1 MQRTGHGERE
11 TDVRRKGT
19 FIRYVD
25 QVSPEAR
32 SKQSSQEVHSQI
44 DPSTASSNRVRSHDA
59 LQRLSGQLEL
69 PVHVVE
75 RPSRP
80 GILIYPPIRLFA
92 ERTLCAIRADGYF
105 KK

>member
-44 DPSTASSNRVRSHDA
+44 DPSTASSNQVRSHDA
-59 LQRLSGQLEL
+59 L
-69 PVHVVE
+69 
-75 RPSRP
+75 
-80 GILIYPPIRLFA
+80 A
-92 ERTLCAIRADGYF
+92 ERGYLVNSSYLF
-105 KK
+105 ML